1 MEELI
6 LHAQTRESRGK
17 GSARRTRGAG
27 SIPAVMYGE
36 GENVNLIL
44 DPREL
49 RQLLSTE
56 AGTNALMRLQVE
68 GGDGTERLV
77 MVKDIQNDP
86 VRGDIFHVDLFRIS
100 MNREIEV
107 DVPIELEGTPVG
119 VLQDDGYLGQ
129 LLSVITVRC
138 LPTAIP
144 SSVKIDVSEMG
155 LGAVIHVRN
164 LELPSGVELVTEPEE
179 AVASVTMVT
188 VEVETTEEEE
198 ILEGEEVEGE
208 EGDSMA
214 KEEAGE
220 AEGTKEESGEG

>member
-17 GSARRTRGAG
+17 GPSRQIRGTG

-36 GENVNLIL
+36 GENISLTL

-56 AGTNALMRLQVE
+56 AGTNALMRLRVE
-68 GGDGTERLV
+68 GGDATERLV
-77 MVKDIQNDP
+77 MVRDIQNDP
-86 VRGDIFHVDLFRIS
+86 VKGDIFHVDLYRIS
-100 MNREIEV
+100 MDREIEV
-107 DVPIELEGTPVG
+107 DVPIELEGTPIG

-129 LLSVITVRC
+129 LLSAITVRC

-144 SSVKIDVSEMG
+144 SSVKIDVTDMG
-155 LGAVIHVRN
+155 LGAVIHVKN
-164 LELPSGVELVTEPEE
+164 LELPSGVELITESEE

-188 VEVETTEEEE
+188 AEVEAP
-198 ILEGEEVEGE
+198 EGEEVLEGE
-208 EGDSMA
+208 GVEEGEASSTA
-214 KEEAGE
+214 AAGE